1 MSFIEVLKIEF
12 VNANGGHILGRFE
25 WTDYDRGSFGK
36 HIYSISEE
44 ALPLPAKY
52 YKFFLQL
59 CRQSNEPEEA
69 LKKFKT
75 WHELQRFNLF
85 CLGKEKAKQR
95 KLEEIIDSLK
105 KEEVDMKEVKS

>member
-12 VNANGGHILGRFE
+12 VKANGGHILGRFE
-25 WTDYDRGSFGK
+25 WTDFDRGSFGK

-44 ALPLPAKY
+44 ALPLPAKQY
-52 YKFFLQL
+52 TFFLNL
-59 CRQSNEPEEA
+59 CRQSKEQEEA
-69 LKKFKT
+69 LKRFKI
-75 WHELQRFNLF
+75 WHELQHFNLF

-105 KEEVDMKEVKS
+105 KEEIEMKEVK